1 MRHTGRSELASR
13 VLDYQDELIGF
24 FTGSSMENDRYREIR
39 RDLLTN
45 EIYAGRV
52 PSFLKRCSDTG
63 SLWSFAKGV
72 DPSWEPRRK
81 FIRTQFEPLLD
92 YLEQDDT
99 QTADVSRPN
108 YDSSAWTGV
117 HDRVQQAR
125 AIRTLIP
132 CAQAAVEA
140 LIKHLETPNHNG
152 SPPLDE
158 AAEAIEQLRLL
169 HQALGMLLA
178 AIESDGLA
186 GYLGEGLP
194 AEIARYARRAA
205 RALRH
210 DPLPYALSG
219 MLLATLTACG
229 FPGLGGFLSGVAANI
244 RKAEVT
250 V

>member
-1 MRHTGRSELASR
+1 MKHTGLPELASR
-13 VLDYQDELIGF
+13 VLDYQGELSGF

-39 RDLLTN
+39 HDLLTN
-45 EIYAGRV
+45 DAYAGKI
-52 PSFLKRCSDTG
+52 PSFVKRCRDTS

-81 FIRTQFEPLLD
+81 FIRAELEPLLD
-92 YLEQDDT
+92 YLEEGGAQPP
-99 QTADVSRPN
+99 DVSRPN

-117 HDRVQQAR
+117 HDRVQQAK

-152 SPPLDE
+152 SPPLDD
-158 AAEAIEQLRLL
+158 AAEAIEQLKLL
-169 HQALGMLLA
+169 HEALGRLLA

-186 GYLGEGLP
+186 QYMGEGLP
-194 AEIARYARRAA
+194 AEIARYVRRAA
-205 RALRH
+205 RSLRH

-229 FPGLGGFLSGVAANI
+229 FPGLGGFSSGVAANI
-244 RKAEVT
+244 RKPEVA
-250 V
+250 